1 MIIYTVISGILFGL
15 FCSLMGIG
23 LNLIFGVMRFVNLA
37 HGDFLMLGAF
47 GAYFAYSLYGISP
60 IISVV
65 IEIVVMIAIGA
76 ALYYA
81 FVPRLLRSKDPEMLS
96 LIFFFG
102 MSQVIQALAVIF
114 FSNNP
119 RSIDWSALGTA
130 NFQVLGQSFQ
140 ESWVVSALV
149 SVIAI
154 VMVYLYLYH
163 TKLGYATRAVMGSL
177 EEAASSGI
185 NVHRVSAWAMGIGF
199 ALAAAAGSLSPFLL
213 GSITPNMGT
222 DITTTSFSII
232 IIGSLGNPLG
242 TVLGGLIYGLSSMFM
257 QSYIPAWA
265 NLVPYLLLFV
275 ILLVKP
281 SGLLGKVVRHA

>member
-1 MIIYTVISGILFGL
+1 MLIYTVVSGLLFGL
-15 FCSLMGIG
+15 YCSLLGIG

-47 GAYFAYSLYGISP
+47 GAYFAYTLYGISP
-60 IISVV
+60 IIAAIV
-65 IEIVVMIAIGA
+65 EIFAMIVLGA
-76 ALYYA
+76 LIYYA

-102 MSQVIQALAVIF
+102 ISQVLEALAVIF

-119 RSIDWSALGTA
+119 RSLAWSALGTA
-130 NFQVLGQSFQ
+130 NYTIFGQSFQ

-154 VMVYLYLYH
+154 MLVYWYLYH
-163 TKLGYATRAVMGSL
+163 TKLGYATRAVMGSM

-185 NVHRVSAWAMGIGF
+185 NVHRVSAWAMGIGL
-199 ALAAAAGSLSPFLL
+199 ALAAAAGALSPFFL
-213 GSITPNMGT
+213 GSITPNMGG
-222 DITTTSFSII
+222 DITTTAFSII

-242 TVLGGLIYGLSSMFM
+242 TVLGGIIYGLSSMFM
-257 QSYIPAWA
+257 QSYVPTWSS
-265 NLVPYLLLFV
+265 LVPYLLLFI

>member
-1 MIIYTVISGILFGL
+1 MLAYTVISGILFGL

-37 HGDFLMLGAF
+37 HGDFLMLGAY
-47 GAYFAYSLYGISP
+47 GAYFAYTLYGISP
-60 IISVV
+60 AIAVV
-65 IEIVVMIAIGA
+65 IEIIVMIAVGA
-76 ALYYA
+76 AIYYA
-81 FVPRLLRSKDPEMLS
+81 FVPRLLRSRDPEMLS

-102 MSQVIQALAVIF
+102 ISQVIQALAVIF

-119 RSIDWSALGTA
+119 RSIVWSALGTA
-130 NFQVLGQSFQ
+130 NYQVLGQSFQ
-140 ESWVVSALV
+140 ESWVVSALI

-154 VMVYLYLYH
+154 ILVYVYLYH
-163 TKLGYATRAVMGSL
+163 TKIGYATRAVMGSL

-185 NVHRVSAWAMGIGF
+185 NVHRVSAWAMGIGL
-199 ALAAAAGSLSPFLL
+199 ALAAAAGTLSPFLL
-213 GSITPNMGT
+213 GSITPDMGS

-242 TVLGGLIYGLSSMFM
+242 TVLGGLIFGLSSMFM
-257 QSYIPAWA
+257 QSYIPSWA
-265 NLVPYLLLFV
+265 NLVPYLLLFL
-275 ILLVKP
+275 ILLFKP

>member
-1 MIIYTVISGILFGL
+1 MLTYTIISGLLFGL

-47 GAYFAYSLYGISP
+47 GAYFAYTFWGLSP
-60 IISVV
+60 ALALVVEII
-65 IEIVVMIAIGA
+65 VMIAIGA
-76 ALYYA
+76 LIYYA
-81 FVPRLLRSKDPEMLS
+81 FVPRLLRSRDPEMLS

-102 MSQVIQALAVIF
+102 ISQIIQAIAVIA

-119 RSIDWSALGTA
+119 RSIVWSALGSA
-130 NFQVLGQSFQ
+130 NYQVLGQGFQ
-140 ESWVVSALV
+140 ESWVVSALI
-149 SVIAI
+149 SAIVIAL
-154 VMVYLYLYH
+154 VYVYLYH
-163 TKLGYATRAVMGSL
+163 TKIGYATRAVMGSQ

-185 NVHRVSAWAMGIGF
+185 NVHRVSAIAMGIGL
-199 ALAAAAGSLSPFLL
+199 ALASAAGTLSPFLL
-213 GSITPNMGT
+213 GSITPNMGS

-257 QSYIPAWA
+257 QSYVPSWA
-265 NLVPYLLLFV
+265 NLVPYLLLFL
-275 ILLVKP
+275 ILLFKP

>member
-1 MIIYTVISGILFGL
+1 
-15 FCSLMGIG
+15 MGIG

-47 GAYFAYSLYGISP
+47 GAYFAYTFWGLSP
-60 IISVV
+60 ALALVVEII
-65 IEIVVMIAIGA
+65 VMIAIGA
-76 ALYYA
+76 LIYYA
-81 FVPRLLRSKDPEMLS
+81 FVPRLLRSRDPEMLS

-102 MSQVIQALAVIF
+102 ISQIIQAIAVIA

-119 RSIDWSALGTA
+119 RSIVWSALGSA
-130 NFQVLGQSFQ
+130 NYQVLGQGFQ
-140 ESWVVSALV
+140 ESWVVSALI
-149 SVIAI
+149 SAIVIAL
-154 VMVYLYLYH
+154 VYVYLYH
-163 TKLGYATRAVMGSL
+163 TKIGYATRAVMGSQ

-185 NVHRVSAWAMGIGF
+185 NVHRVSAIAMGIGL
-199 ALAAAAGSLSPFLL
+199 ALASAAGTLSPFLL
-213 GSITPNMGT
+213 GSITPNMGS

-257 QSYIPAWA
+257 QSYVPSWA
-265 NLVPYLLLFV
+265 NLVPYLLLFL
-275 ILLVKP
+275 ILLFKP